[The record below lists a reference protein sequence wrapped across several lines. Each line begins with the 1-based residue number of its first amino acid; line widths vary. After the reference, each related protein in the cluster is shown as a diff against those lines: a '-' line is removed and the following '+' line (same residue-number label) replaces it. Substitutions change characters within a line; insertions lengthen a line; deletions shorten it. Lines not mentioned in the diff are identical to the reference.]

1 MYMYWRQGE
10 LSTWTFVSRDE
21 IKRTN
26 SSMAFWAIQLAFVPT
41 SLQENNNE
49 KHFFKRKFD
58 QKEED
63 KMHVKNV
70 LATFQSSSNML
81 MY

>member
-1 MYMYWRQGE
+1 
-10 LSTWTFVSRDE
+10 
-21 IKRTN
+21 
-26 SSMAFWAIQLAFVPT
+26 MAFWAIQLAFVPT
-41 SLQENNNE
+41 SLQENNKE